1 MVHESWASAMVVAC
15 AGRATSGTSRV
26 KVLLPML
33 TGSWLHWVAYSR
45 VLAVLELLVMLVL
58 LLVLVV
64 VCEWVLL
71 LVPLHRLEVGG
82 LLPHGPERRRQPC
95 IPPKG

>member
-1 MVHESWASAMVVAC
+1 
-15 AGRATSGTSRV
+15 
-26 KVLLPML
+26 ML
-33 TGSWLHWVAYSR
+33 TESWLHWVAYAR
-45 VLAVLELLVMLVL
+45 VRAVLELSVMLVL

-64 VCEWVLL
+64 VCEWVPV

>member
-1 MVHESWASAMVVAC
+1 MVVAC

-45 VLAVLELLVMLVL
+45 VRAVLELSVMLVL

-64 VCEWVLL
+64 VCEWVPV

-82 LLPHGPERRRQPC
+82 LLPLGPERRRQLC
-95 IPPKG
+95 TPPMG